1 MDKEEIL
8 SNNLLDDGIFFDFS
22 STTSNT
28 NKSLIV
34 AEIAAGLLLTT
45 AVTELEKDSAPS
57 IHKITNFMSYMK
69 E

>member
-45 AVTELEKDSAPS
+45 AVTELEKDSALS
-57 IHKITNFMSYMK
+57 IHKITDFMSYMK